1 MKYNR
6 IRMNENDL
14 IENFTKEQ
22 LEEILKLQ
30 IEQENYE
37 GATVV
42 KNAIDQ
48 YDECTTIVFEED
60 VDSEEDDNKNEN

>member
-22 LEEILKLQ
+22 LEEILRLQ
-30 IEQENYE
+30 IEKENYE
-37 GATVV
+37 GAKVV

-48 YDECTTIVFEED
+48 YDECTTILFNED
-60 VDSEEDDNKNEN
+60 IEDEDDEENQN